1 MKKILGVFVLVLA
14 VIALLL
20 ATCSGPTGSEE
31 TAGTAPSASVVEPA
45 PDAQP
50 EAPAPP
56 PSVAAE
62 EPTAPVPPSPAVSE
76 NDAENDEASAARPPS
91 PAPAP
96 ERAAP
101 TPSAPAPVRDG
112 PAPVR
117 VDAVALPALPPA
129 PLAVDGVEALLA
141 VDTRTFEGRTVPTAG
156 VLLLPVDSLRNQL
169 RLPLPGHDWLPTDFT
184 RGQPASTINTP
195 TAYGQRWGQVFAG
208 AAYQNRIRYDDWT
221 DGVASVGFGL
231 GNPLKYVGLDVSI
244 NILDTYTEFA
254 EDRSLS
260 LKLHRRLPFRTAV
273 AVGHEN
279 IWHTDG
285 TDGGSS
291 RYLVVSKVVLL
302 RDRPTAALGSMVL
315 NVGVGNDRFLP
326 EERFAR
332 GEDGVNVFGS
342 LGVRVLPPVNAVANW
357 TGQDLALGLSI
368 APVRTWPLVIT
379 PAVVDVT
386 GTAGDGARF
395 SVSAGLNYSF
405 R

>member
-1 MKKILGVFVLVLA
+1 MKKLLGVFVLVLA

-20 ATCSGPTGSEE
+20 STCRGPTSESSGP
-31 TAGTAPSASVVEPA
+31 AGEAPPASAGAPPPAPDEAPA
-45 PDAQP
+45 PDADPAP
-50 EAPAPP
+50 EAADRQSRAARAPAAAPP
-56 PSVAAE
+56 PSPE
-62 EPTAPVPPSPAVSE
+62 ERPITPQEAPPPSPE
-76 NDAENDEASAARPPS
+76 PPRE
-91 PAPAP
+91 APAAWTVDASP
-96 ERAAP
+96 PPLPP
-101 TPSAPAPVRDG
+101 TPVPVERI
-112 PAPVR
+112 
-117 VDAVALPALPPA
+117 
-129 PLAVDGVEALLA
+129 EALLA
-141 VDTRTFEGRTVPTAG
+141 VDTRTLEGRTVPTAG
-156 VLLLPVDSLRNQL
+156 VLLVPVDTLRHRL
-169 RLPLPGHDWLPTDFT
+169 RLPLPSSDWLPTDFT

-195 TAYGQRWGQVFAG
+195 TAYGQKWGQVSAG

-221 DGVASVGFGL
+221 DGVASVGIGL
-231 GNPLKYVGLDVSI
+231 GNPLSYVGLDVSV

-254 EDRSLS
+254 DDRSLS
-260 LKLHRRLPFRTAV
+260 LKLHRRLPYRTAV

-302 RDRPTAALGSMVL
+302 RDRPTSALGSMVL
-315 NVGVGNDRFLP
+315 NLGVGNDRFLP

-368 APVRTWPLVIT
+368 APVRTWPLVLT

-395 SVSAGLNYSF
+395 SVSAGLNYTF

>member
-20 ATCSGPTGSEE
+20 STCSGPSGSEE
-31 TAGTAPSASVVEPA
+31 PAGTAPSASAVEPA

-50 EAPAPP
+50 KAPAPP
-56 PSVAAE
+56 PVAEAQ
-62 EPTAPVPPSPAVSE
+62 PTAPVSAAPAAREPNEVPTVPSP
-76 NDAENDEASAARPPS
+76 

-96 ERAAP
+96 EQAAP
-101 TPSAPAPVRDG
+101 TPVTDG
-112 PAPVR
+112 PAPVL
-117 VDAVALPALPPA
+117 VDAVALPPLPPA
-129 PLAVDGVEALLA
+129 PLAVDGIEVLLA

-195 TAYGQRWGQVFAG
+195 TGYGQRWGQVFAG

-302 RDRPTAALGSMVL
+302 RDRPTAALGSIIM
-315 NVGVGNDRFLP
+315 NVGLGNDRFLS
-326 EERFAR
+326 EEAFAR
-332 GEDGVNVFGS
+332 DEDGVNVFGS